1 MAQKYVA
8 QPKENG
14 MYEVA
19 RFNEITRQYE
29 HVEDC
34 LSEEDA
40 IELAHSLNEHDRW
53 YEVWFSEWFDRQ
65 IMDMLCLV
73 IS

>member
-14 MYEVA
+14 KYEVA

-29 HVEDC
+29 YVGNC

-40 IELAHSLNEHDRW
+40 IELAHSLNEDDRIDGMK
-53 YEVWFSEWFDRQ
+53 YDSQ
-65 IMDMLCLV
+65 NGLIGK
-73 IS
+73 

>member
-14 MYEVA
+14 KYEVA

-29 HVEDC
+29 HVGNC
-34 LSEEDA
+34 LSEENA
-40 IELAHSLNEHDRW
+40 IELAHSLNEDDRIDGMK
-53 YEVWFSEWFDRQ
+53 YDSQ
-65 IMDMLCLV
+65 NGLIGK
-73 IS
+73 

>member
-1 MAQKYVA
+1 MVQRYVA

-14 MYEVA
+14 KYEVA

-29 HVEDC
+29 HVVDC

-40 IELAHSLNEHDRW
+40 IELAHSLNEDDRIDGMK
-53 YEVWFSEWFDRQ
+53 YDSQ
-65 IMDMLCLV
+65 NGLIGK
-73 IS
+73 

>member
-1 MAQKYVA
+1 MVQKFVA

-14 MYEVA
+14 KYEVA

-29 HVEDC
+29 HVGDC

-40 IELAHSLNEHDRW
+40 IELAHSLNEDDRIDGMK
-53 YEVWFSEWFDRQ
+53 YDFQNGLIRK
-65 IMDMLCLV
+65 
-73 IS
+73 

>member
-14 MYEVA
+14 KYEVA

-40 IELAHSLNEHDRW
+40 IELAHSLNGDDRIDGMK
-53 YEVWFSEWFDRQ
+53 YDSQ
-65 IMDMLCLV
+65 NGLIGK
-73 IS
+73 

>member
-14 MYEVA
+14 KYEVA

-29 HVEDC
+29 HVGNC

-40 IELAHSLNEHDRW
+40 IELAHSLNDHDRIDGMK
-53 YEVWFSEWFDRQ
+53 YDFQ
-65 IMDMLCLV
+65 NGLIGK
-73 IS
+73 

>member
-1 MAQKYVA
+1 MVQKFVA

-14 MYEVA
+14 KYEVA

-29 HVEDC
+29 HVVDC

-40 IELAHSLNEHDRW
+40 IELAHSLNEDDRIDGMK
-53 YEVWFSEWFDRQ
+53 YDFQNGLIRK
-65 IMDMLCLV
+65 
-73 IS
+73 

>member
-14 MYEVA
+14 KYEVA

-29 HVEDC
+29 HVGNC

-40 IELAHSLNEHDRW
+40 IELAHSLNEDDR
-53 YEVWFSEWFDRQ
+53 
-65 IMDMLCLV
+65 MDGIEYDFQNGL
-73 IS
+73 IGK

>member
-14 MYEVA
+14 KYEVA

-29 HVEDC
+29 HVGNC

-40 IELAHSLNEHDRW
+40 ISLAHSLNEDDRIDGMK
-53 YEVWFSEWFDRQ
+53 YDSQ
-65 IMDMLCLV
+65 NGLIGK
-73 IS
+73 

>member
-1 MAQKYVA
+1 MAQKFVA

-14 MYEVA
+14 KYEVA

-29 HVEDC
+29 HVVDC

-40 IELAHSLNEHDRW
+40 IELAHSLNEDDRIDGMK
-53 YEVWFSEWFDRQ
+53 YDSKNGL
-65 IMDMLCLV
+65 IGK
-73 IS
+73 

>member
-14 MYEVA
+14 KYEVA

-29 HVEDC
+29 HVGDC

-40 IELAHSLNEHDRW
+40 LELAHSLNEDDRIDGKK
-53 YEVWFSEWFDRQ
+53 YDSQ
-65 IMDMLCLV
+65 NGLIGK
-73 IS
+73 

>member
-14 MYEVA
+14 KYEVA

-29 HVEDC
+29 HVGDC

-40 IELAHSLNEHDRW
+40 IELAHSLNEDDRIDGMK
-53 YEVWFSEWFDRQ
+53 YDFQNGLIRK
-65 IMDMLCLV
+65 
-73 IS
+73 

>member
-14 MYEVA
+14 KYEVA

-29 HVEDC
+29 HVGNC

-40 IELAHSLNEHDRW
+40 IELAHSLNEHDDGMK
-53 YEVWFSEWFDRQ
+53 YDFQ
-65 IMDMLCLV
+65 NGLIGK
-73 IS
+73 

>member
-1 MAQKYVA
+1 MAQKFVA

-14 MYEVA
+14 KYEVA

-29 HVEDC
+29 HVVDC

-40 IELAHSLNEHDRW
+40 IELAHSLNEDDRIDGMK
-53 YEVWFSEWFDRQ
+53 YDSQ
-65 IMDMLCLV
+65 NGLIGK
-73 IS
+73 

>member
-14 MYEVA
+14 KYEVA

-29 HVEDC
+29 
-34 LSEEDA
+34 L
-40 IELAHSLNEHDRW
+40 ELEIH
-53 YEVWFSEWFDRQ
+53 FSGGFGFFYPFLRK
-65 IMDMLCLV
+65 
-73 IS
+73 SR

>member
-8 QPKENG
+8 QPEENG
-14 MYEVA
+14 KYEVA

-29 HVEDC
+29 HVGDC

-53 YEVWFSEWFDRQ
+53 YEV
-65 IMDMLCLV
+65 
-73 IS
+73 

>member
-14 MYEVA
+14 KYGVA

-29 HVEDC
+29 HVGDC

-40 IELAHSLNEHDRW
+40 IELAHSLNEDDRIDGMK
-53 YEVWFSEWFDRQ
+53 YDFQ
-65 IMDMLCLV
+65 NGLIGK
-73 IS
+73 

>member
-14 MYEVA
+14 KYEVA

-29 HVEDC
+29 HVGDC

-40 IELAHSLNEHDRW
+40 IELAHSLNEDNRIDGMK
-53 YEVWFSEWFDRQ
+53 YDFQ
-65 IMDMLCLV
+65 NGLIGK
-73 IS
+73 

>member
-14 MYEVA
+14 KYEVA

-29 HVEDC
+29 HVVDC

-40 IELAHSLNEHDRW
+40 IELAHSLNEDDRIDGMK
-53 YEVWFSEWFDRQ
+53 YDFQNGLIRK
-65 IMDMLCLV
+65 
-73 IS
+73 

>member
-14 MYEVA
+14 KYEVA

-29 HVEDC
+29 HAGNC

-40 IELAHSLNEHDRW
+40 IELAHSLNEDDRIDGMK
-53 YEVWFSEWFDRQ
+53 YDSQ
-65 IMDMLCLV
+65 NGLIGK
-73 IS
+73 

>member
-1 MAQKYVA
+1 MVQKFVA

-14 MYEVA
+14 KYEVA

-29 HVEDC
+29 HVVDC

-40 IELAHSLNEHDRW
+40 IELAHSLNEDDRIDGMK
-53 YEVWFSEWFDRQ
+53 YDSQ
-65 IMDMLCLV
+65 NGLIGK
-73 IS
+73 

>member
-14 MYEVA
+14 RYEVA

-29 HVEDC
+29 HVGDC

-40 IELAHSLNEHDRW
+40 IELAHSLNEDDRIDGMK
-53 YEVWFSEWFDRQ
+53 YDFQ
-65 IMDMLCLV
+65 NGLIGK
-73 IS
+73 

>member
-14 MYEVA
+14 KYEVA

-29 HVEDC
+29 HVGDC

-40 IELAHSLNEHDRW
+40 IKLAHSLNEDDRIDGMK
-53 YEVWFSEWFDRQ
+53 YDFQ
-65 IMDMLCLV
+65 NGLIGK
-73 IS
+73 

>member
-1 MAQKYVA
+1 MAQKFVA

-14 MYEVA
+14 KYEVA

-29 HVEDC
+29 HVGDC

-40 IELAHSLNEHDRW
+40 IELAHSLNEDDRIDGMK
-53 YEVWFSEWFDRQ
+53 YDSKNGL
-65 IMDMLCLV
+65 IGK
-73 IS
+73 

>member
-1 MAQKYVA
+1 MAQKFVA

-14 MYEVA
+14 KYEVA

-29 HVEDC
+29 HVGDC

-40 IELAHSLNEHDRW
+40 IELAHSLNEDDRIDGMK
-53 YEVWFSEWFDRQ
+53 YDSQNDL
-65 IMDMLCLV
+65 IGK
-73 IS
+73 

>member
-14 MYEVA
+14 KYEVA

-29 HVEDC
+29 HVGDC

-40 IELAHSLNEHDRW
+40 IELAHSLNEHDRIDGMK
-53 YEVWFSEWFDRQ
+53 YDFQ
-65 IMDMLCLV
+65 NGLIGK
-73 IS
+73 

>member
-14 MYEVA
+14 KYEVA

-29 HVEDC
+29 HVGNC

-40 IELAHSLNEHDRW
+40 IELAHSLNEHDRIDGMKCD
-53 YEVWFSEWFDRQ
+53 FQ
-65 IMDMLCLV
+65 NGLIGK
-73 IS
+73 

>member
-14 MYEVA
+14 KYEVA

-29 HVEDC
+29 HVGDC

-40 IELAHSLNEHDRW
+40 IELAHSLNEDDRIDGMK
-53 YEVWFSEWFDRQ
+53 YDFQNDL
-65 IMDMLCLV
+65 IGK
-73 IS
+73 

>member
-1 MAQKYVA
+1 MVQKYVA

-14 MYEVA
+14 KYEVA

-29 HVEDC
+29 HVGDC

-40 IELAHSLNEHDRW
+40 IELAHSLNEDDRIDGMK
-53 YEVWFSEWFDRQ
+53 YDFQNGLIRK
-65 IMDMLCLV
+65 
-73 IS
+73 

>member
-14 MYEVA
+14 KYEVA

-29 HVEDC
+29 HVVDC

-40 IELAHSLNEHDRW
+40 IELAHSLNEDDRIDGMK
-53 YEVWFSEWFDRQ
+53 YDFQ
-65 IMDMLCLV
+65 NGLIGK
-73 IS
+73 

>member
-1 MAQKYVA
+1 MAQKFVA

-14 MYEVA
+14 KYEVA

-29 HVEDC
+29 HVGDC

-40 IELAHSLNEHDRW
+40 IELAHSLNEDDRIDGVK
-53 YEVWFSEWFDRQ
+53 YDFQNGLIRK
-65 IMDMLCLV
+65 
-73 IS
+73 

>member
-1 MAQKYVA
+1 MVQKFVA

-14 MYEVA
+14 KYEVA

-29 HVEDC
+29 HVVDC

-40 IELAHSLNEHDRW
+40 IELAHSLNEDDRIDGMK
-53 YEVWFSEWFDRQ
+53 YDFLNGLIRK
-65 IMDMLCLV
+65 
-73 IS
+73 

>member
-1 MAQKYVA
+1 MVQKFVA

-14 MYEVA
+14 KYEVA

-29 HVEDC
+29 HVGNC

-40 IELAHSLNEHDRW
+40 IELAHSLNEDDRIDGMK
-53 YEVWFSEWFDRQ
+53 YDFQNGLIRK
-65 IMDMLCLV
+65 
-73 IS
+73 